1 MLFAEMRNRGTNSGA
16 ESELEVMAEMT
27 CEGAGVE
34 QGIRVHLRVV

>member
-27 CEGAGVE
+27 CEGAGLE
-34 QGIRVHLRVV
+34 QGSRVYLRVI